1 MGGIIVRTALTQLE
15 SLKRHLYSFV
25 SFSAPHLGYLYNPS
39 THIQAGLW
47 FMNTW
52 QKSISIEELCMRD
65 KEEIRKC
72 FLYKLS
78 KSGTLNHF
86 KQMALIS
93 SSQDKYVPYE
103 SARIEQNR
111 SIISDKLSFSE
122 GQILREMIDG
132 VLSSVE
138 CQEFSRMDIIFN
150 I

>member
-1 MGGIIVRTALTQLE
+1 
-15 SLKRHLYSFV
+15 
-25 SFSAPHLGYLYNPS
+25 
-39 THIQAGLW
+39 
-47 FMNTW
+47 MNTW

-65 KEEIRKC
+65 REELRKC

-86 KQMALIS
+86 KQIALIS

-111 SIISDKLSFSE
+111 SVIGKLSFSD

-132 VLSSVE
+132 TLSSLE
-138 CQEFSRMDIIFN
+138 CHELSRMDIIFN
-150 I
+150 IEDK